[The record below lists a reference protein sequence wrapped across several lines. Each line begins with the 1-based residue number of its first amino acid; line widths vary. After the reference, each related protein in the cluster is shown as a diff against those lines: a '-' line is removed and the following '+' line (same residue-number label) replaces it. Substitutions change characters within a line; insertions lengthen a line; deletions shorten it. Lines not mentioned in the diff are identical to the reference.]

1 MGSCYITQG
10 AQLVL
15 CDDLE
20 GQDLE
25 WVRGRLKREEMYVYI
40 YITIYI
46 TIYIYI
52 YMKPVFT
59 QCFTAEIN
67 TTLQSNY
74 PPIKKKHTQMLYF

>member
-40 YITIYI
+40 YNYIYN
-46 TIYIYI
+46 YIYI
-52 YMKPVFT
+52 YETSVYTVFYSRD
-59 QCFTAEIN
+59 QHNIAKQ
-67 TTLQSNY
+67 LSSN
-74 PPIKKKHTQMLYF
+74 